1 MSVSKVAG
9 RVLLRLPCPHTA
21 WQGEKDVHR
30 AERRGERRS
39 GGDISLG
46 IAASGPVLDMR
57 TPFGPQDAQT
67 RSAASIITEP
77 VGGET
82 RGQAVHRVSSE
93 SLLSSLLCYSV
104 NQVGLVLQKSREA
117 SRGSVADLAEGRG
130 SLSVGS
136 GSSLTGATTRSQ
148 WVLCN

>member
-1 MSVSKVAG
+1 MG
-9 RVLLRLPCPHTA
+9 L
-21 WQGEKDVHR
+21 
-30 AERRGERRS
+30 
-39 GGDISLG
+39 
-46 IAASGPVLDMR
+46 AASGPVLDMR

-67 RSAASIITEP
+67 HSAASTVTEP
-77 VGGET
+77 VEERPEARPST
-82 RGQAVHRVSSE
+82 E
-93 SLLSSLLCYSV
+93 SLLSSLLCCSV

>member
-1 MSVSKVAG
+1 MG
-9 RVLLRLPCPHTA
+9 L
-21 WQGEKDVHR
+21 
-30 AERRGERRS
+30 
-39 GGDISLG
+39 
-46 IAASGPVLDMR
+46 AASGPVLDMR
-57 TPFGPQDAQT
+57 APFGRQDAQT
-67 RSAASIITEP
+67 RSAASIVTEP
-77 VGGET
+77 VEERPEARPST
-82 RGQAVHRVSSE
+82 E

-117 SRGSVADLAEGRG
+117 SRGSVADLAGRG